1 LIALTRTAFR
11 AQAYEFNTEQESD
24 KFSSTQREHENY
36 VKLLQGLVARSV
48 RLYAS
53 HNRQNA
59 LLFQLHGCLQRLRES
74 DQRVHA
80 ECGKLRSQL
89 AAAKHAKDGKPSSVV
104 EQGSPIMVVH
114 LEKAN
119 VDVVL
124 QEDMCV
130 FTPMGNG
137 EISQILAEPNKVEI
151 KLPYGVMYAH
161 LPRVAGWIHTAQRI
175 SDARGVLAAAD
186 SVHGVQQRFQ
196 DSLYERLSMPAADA
210 AAIQAFLAQQQRGEE
225 DAGALTDHD
234 EASDDG
240 SEALDGSSNPASLP
254 ETTAPPS
261 QSQQD
266 SSEMEV
272 AEGENE
278 DEGGH
283 HLRSGPARSSALT
296 ASADK
301 DASRQ
306 RFPLQVPATAGRGA
320 RVAAKKA
327 LEAEVLHNYPQVLLD
342 SLPIAFAPACKSTC
356 ECFLTVV
363 YRAETLLHCYLS
375 LATTRLGRAPL
386 LSRFL

>member
-1 LIALTRTAFR
+1 
-11 AQAYEFNTEQESD
+11 
-24 KFSSTQREHENY
+24 
-36 VKLLQGLVARSV
+36 V
-48 RLYAS
+48 RLYVS

-80 ECGKLRSQL
+80 ECGKLLSQL
-89 AAAKHAKDGKPSSVV
+89 TAAKHAKDGKPSSVV
-104 EQGSPIMVVH
+104 EQGSPILVVH

-124 QEDMCV
+124 QQGMSV

-137 EISQILAEPNKVEI
+137 EISQILAEANKVEI

-175 SDARGVLAAAD
+175 SDTRGVLAAAD

-196 DSLYERLSMPAADA
+196 GSLYERLSMPAADA

-240 SEALDGSSNPASLP
+240 SEPLDGSSNPASLP

-283 HLRSGPARSSALT
+283 HLRSGPARSSALI

-306 RFPLQVPATAGRGA
+306 RFPLQVPATAGLGA

-327 LEAEVLHNYPQVLLD
+327 LEGEVLHNYPQVLLD

-356 ECFLTVV
+356 CKCFLTVV

-386 LSRFL
+386 LSRFF